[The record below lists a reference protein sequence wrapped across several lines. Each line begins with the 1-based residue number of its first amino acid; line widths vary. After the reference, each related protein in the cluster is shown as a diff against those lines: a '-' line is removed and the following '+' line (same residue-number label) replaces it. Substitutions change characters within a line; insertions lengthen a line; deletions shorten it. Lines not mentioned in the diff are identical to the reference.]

1 MTNDD
6 AVQNVRLD
14 TLEARLDKHDE
25 VLEKMAN
32 AQTEM
37 LVSIAKL
44 HTSVRI
50 LMILL
55 SIGVGVD
62 LTGVL

>member
-1 MTNDD
+1 MSDD

-14 TLEARLDKHDE
+14 SVEARLDKHDE
-25 VLEKMAN
+25 LLEKMTN

-37 LVSIAKL
+37 MVSIAKL

-62 LTGVL
+62 LTGVV

>member
-14 TLEARLDKHDE
+14 ALEVRLDKHDE

>member
-6 AVQNVRLD
+6 AVQNVRLN